1 MKTAIEISNLK
12 KSYESKNVIDNLSL
26 SFAEGKVT
34 GLLGPNGAGKST
46 LLKMLVGLV
55 KPDSGSIS
63 IFGEQPSIKL
73 NSQIAYLPDRAGWYQ
88 FQTVKEAINYANII
102 FANFNLEKAWNMLDQ
117 MRLDSLMKVEKLS
130 KGQQACLYLIFCLA
144 RNSSLCLLDEPF
156 SGIDLISRERIIQG
170 IIDSIMDSNQTIIIS
185 THEIY
190 ESESLFEDVVFL
202 DNGNLKLK
210 GDVEEFRLQGESL
223 ETIYRRLYR

>member
-1 MKTAIEISNLK
+1 MNTAIEISK
-12 KSYESKNVIDNLSL
+12 IVKSYNSKRVIDNLSL
-26 SFAEGKVT
+26 TFAEGKVT

-46 LLKMLVGLV
+46 LFKMLVGLV
-55 KPDSGSIS
+55 KPDSGNIQ
-63 IFGEQPSIKL
+63 IFGQKPSIEL

-88 FQTVKEAINYANII
+88 FQSVKEALAYANVI
-102 FANFNLEKAWNMLDQ
+102 FPGFDAERAQGMVK
-117 MRLDSLMKVEKLS
+117 LMKLDHDMKVADMS

-144 RNSSLCLLDEPF
+144 RNVRLIILDEPF

-170 IIDSIMDSNQTIIIS
+170 IIDSIIDRRQTIIIS

-202 DNGNLKLK
+202 DNGNITLT
-210 GDVEEFRLQGESL
+210 GDVETLRSQEGSL
-223 ETIYRRLYR
+223 EAIYRRLYR